1 MKTLNQKHHKILKEF
16 TKDVDRFIYDV
27 TEDQTINTFM
37 NFIPLKRKAEMIH
50 NKLGEDI
57 ENNEISKT
65 EWVFMLPNF
74 LMFGAV
80 GFASA
85 LKTEENT
92 IEIEDKIHDLFSEM
106 TLTIGDLDEMLSEHL
121 LTIEAMDII
130 DDIAG
135 IKQTTTKTNKQ

>member
-1 MKTLNQKHHKILKEF
+1 
-16 TKDVDRFIYDV
+16 
-27 TEDQTINTFM
+27 
-37 NFIPLKRKAEMIH
+37 
-50 NKLGEDI
+50 
-57 ENNEISKT
+57 
-65 EWVFMLPNF
+65 